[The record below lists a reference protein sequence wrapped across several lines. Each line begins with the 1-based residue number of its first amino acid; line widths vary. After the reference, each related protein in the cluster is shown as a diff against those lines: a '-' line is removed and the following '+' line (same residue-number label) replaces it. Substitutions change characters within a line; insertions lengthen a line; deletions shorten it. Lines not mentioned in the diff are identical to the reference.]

1 MDRAAGAAEA
11 GLRLGVKYQGG
22 GGAVSELQIT
32 TDTGPD
38 LHPCCDQSLH
48 PSNCKERLIKCSWLQ
63 RSIRVLDINLN
74 QLPWWTMVTWIWLK
88 IEIIL
93 HMDRMD
99 QIGPAPQSNAG
110 ILTSHSCD
118 ANIYIFA
125 PSSNSDVASCFW
137 NAIKNLEHLD
147 KTLHKSN
154 KKWIHLTI
162 SRYLSASHST
172 IPDLFEVP
180 KYFNI

>member
-1 MDRAAGAAEA
+1 MDNGDLDLTKNRNYSPHG
-11 GLRLGVKYQGG
+11 Q
-22 GGAVSELQIT
+22 
-32 TDTGPD
+32 DGP
-38 LHPCCDQSLH
+38 
-48 PSNCKERLIKCSWLQ
+48 
-63 RSIRVLDINLN
+63 
-74 QLPWWTMVTWIWLK
+74 
-88 IEIIL
+88 
-93 HMDRMD
+93 MD

-154 KKWIHLTI
+154 KK
-162 SRYLSASHST
+162 
-172 IPDLFEVP
+172 
-180 KYFNI
+180 